1 MKLCAVM
8 FRSFSSLRELPALAD
23 EPKNPMLAR
32 AAELTPAEALMQGA
46 RKALPGNAAR
56 LLRMRGKREEEERA
70 KSELR

>member
-8 FRSFSSLRELPALAD
+8 FRSFSPLRKLPAQAGQ
-23 EPKNPMLAR
+23 PKNLILAR
-32 AAELTPAEALMQGA
+32 AAELTPSEALMQGA